1 MGQRA
6 LKLEQLFETGAV
18 IGKSKN
24 RFTPTTQFTFLVSKK
39 WVKEL

>member
-1 MGQRA
+1 MKIVQ
-6 LKLEQLFETGAV
+6 FCSETGAV